1 VIELRYAWRW
11 QVAGI
16 LLLVFVLVAALVPK
30 MPFDELA
37 AQFNISDKVMHI
49 VAFAVLAIWF
59 SGQYERRSYWR
70 IALGL
75 LGFGVI
81 IELVQATVS
90 YRTSEWMDLGGDA
103 IGITAGLIVAA
114 LGIGGWSV
122 AVEDWLR
129 R

>member
-1 VIELRYAWRW
+1 MIELRYAWRW

-30 MPFDELA
+30 MPFHELA
-37 AQFNISDKVMHI
+37 TQFKISDKVMHI

-114 LGIGGWSV
+114 LGIGGWSA
-122 AVEDWLR
+122 AVEDWPR